1 MLILSLCTYMRL
13 LMQISFPAIAVLISS
28 IILDQ
33 KLLIVLI
40 LDERLLIMLILDER
54 LLIMHT

>member
-1 MLILSLCTYMRL
+1 MRL